1 MKRKLLLAFSMLS
14 FFVSVG
20 QTNIAPLATATANG
34 SAGTGCSTGPCS
46 TLNDL
51 NFGTC
56 GTQQMWIST
65 SPPNAVGVDYI
76 QFDFPFA
83 QTFDSLIIHHG
94 QTGARFL
101 SGGLIQYWDGANWV
115 NHSNFTN
122 LPMQCISRLYIGK
135 LTADR
140 FRITSFEVSGTQ
152 LSNPNFREIEIIS
165 APNGTDDAAVF
176 AVDSPSVF
184 CPGTQDIYA
193 TVGNYGL
200 NQIDSVRIGWE
211 FDGVFQSTIKYI
223 GLLDTVNGLFNRSAM
238 VYLGTKPFLAGSNH
252 EIRVWT
258 SFPNGVADTITTND
272 TLRVNR
278 GPSLPGGVY
287 TINSGAPS
295 SLTNFQSFTELD
307 SIITKFGICSNVT
320 VDVVPFSGPYLEQV
334 NISGFKGGLGRE
346 LTINGN
352 GETVSFA
359 ATATAERTTFAIE
372 NSSYITINN
381 LNVTATGTTYGTA
394 LYLNNIEN
402 VTIQNSS
409 FLVDTVS
416 TSSNYGCVR
425 ISGSQTSPSSPTV
438 FDGLVFRNNQVKG
451 GYYGLT
457 FYGNT
462 ASPAT
467 NVLVE
472 NNSITGFYYYGTY
485 MYYTDG
491 LNFVQNDISRP
502 FRTVL
507 TTVYGVYSFGNSNM
521 LINKNSIHD
530 LFNGSSTSTSAC
542 YVIYSSNDA
551 TVGNENYITNNLI
564 YNLNHRGTIYSLYDG
579 GSNYTKYYNNTIS
592 LDNTSATAGITAGIY
607 GVGAAVGL
615 EFQNNIISI
624 TRGGTGAKYG
634 IYLTATPDVLDYNNV
649 FMGSAGTGVQSYAFL
664 GGNIATLDLFR
675 KTGYSTNDIAADP
688 MFTNILTGDLTP
700 TNLSLN
706 ASGFSTNQ
714 VVDDFNGVPRVAT
727 AMDFGAIEVVS
738 TTLDAAVRSITVG
751 SGAFCAGAQPVT
763 ATISNNGTTRLNS
776 LTVNWSIDGVAQ
788 TPINHTTLID
798 TIGAVAGNSV
808 ILPLTNYTFVNGAS
822 VEFKVWVSAPNASVD
837 AFATNDSLE
846 VNVGAGIS
854 GAITINPSAAASATN
869 YLSFSDFCEY
879 ANSSG
884 VCGPVNVTVSPGTYN
899 ENISLRN
906 VAGLSAV
913 NTITIDG
920 LDSSTTILSYSGN
933 GLGMGVVSL
942 QGVNYV
948 TIRNL
953 GLIHT
958 ATTSAMGVI
967 LANANYNTIS
977 NCDIAVNTTSTSSLI
992 NGIMTSGSIFSS
1004 TTEAFTDRNE
1014 FSNNKIAGGYYG
1026 YREYGSVNKAV
1037 VGSKLINN
1045 IFTDVY
1051 YYGIYTY
1058 YSDSLEIIGNTVD
1071 QYTRA
1076 NVNGDGAYIYYASN
1090 TIFTENDIKALDYG
1104 VYFYN
1109 FTTPF
1114 KKTRKSVIA
1123 NNMVYADT
1131 DYGFY
1136 IYYTDSVDVYHNT
1149 VVGNGS
1155 TAAFRYFGTTA
1166 DTKLDFNIRNN
1177 IFYNG
1182 GGSFAFEYNLSDT
1195 TLGVL
1200 DYNLYY
1206 SAGNAISIGG
1216 LFYADAASHT
1226 LASPSLNANSVDGD
1240 PQFLGL
1246 PNNLHLLGTLANN
1259 SGDNAVGITVD
1270 IDGDARPFSGSTTV
1284 DMGADEF
1291 DPPSCPPPSAVAFTN
1306 VAISTAD
1313 VTFSAGAGNAFRY
1326 EYGVQGFTL
1335 GAGTVVNSATVTSSI
1350 LGLTSGTCYE
1360 LYVKALCSASDS
1372 SPQVGPYQFCTSYSI
1387 PLHED
1392 FETFAVPQTGPTYTN
1407 GWTSSSASTPVWES
1421 EDATGS
1427 NENSTLT
1434 GPFFDATTPSTIGGK
1449 YMYLETSSG
1458 TTGSSNTLISPSV
1471 FVPSNAGGLLFS
1483 FSYHMFGAT
1492 MGSLYVVIDTNNVS
1506 DTVVTLIGQQQ
1517 LTQAEGFRDT
1527 SVLLTGYQ
1535 GKSVSLRFIG
1545 VRGSSFTGDISIDE
1559 VHLIDTVA
1567 VDLSLDSILSPFSD
1581 CGLSS
1586 AEDVTI
1592 AIFNPGLSPM
1602 SNFNATYV
1610 FDGGAPVTE
1619 LVTATVNPG
1628 TTYNFTFSAKVNAS
1642 VVKSYNMSA
1651 YISAAGDGNILNDS
1665 ITNYT
1670 FTSSFSDAINTTTPT
1685 KFYTFETDPGNWIE
1699 YGANS
1704 SWEWGTPS
1712 TFYIP
1717 AAKSGVKAWVT
1728 SAAGNYSAN
1737 ELSYL
1742 ESSCYDMSTIAPTTP
1757 IYLSFYTLYK
1767 TELVNDRVWLEYTID
1782 NGRNWSKMIP
1792 SVAGVNFYN
1801 NTTANVWE
1809 GFSNAGAGGW
1819 IPVLNDVQG
1828 LGGNSA
1834 VKFRFVFMSNGTNE
1848 NDGFAI
1854 DEFQVGTVVGLN
1866 NQAFDGAKAFGLN
1879 PNPAK
1884 GLVNLTF
1891 SNYDLGNYQINVI
1904 DTKGQLVL
1912 EELISIGSKSDAKL
1926 LSISDLEKGIYLVR
1940 ISNGASVSTQKL
1952 VVE

>member
-20 QTNIAPLATATANG
+20 QTNIAPLAIATADG
-34 SAGTGCSTGPCS
+34 AGGGGCRTGACS

-51 NFGTC
+51 ILGTC
-56 GTQQMWIST
+56 GTQIMWIST
-65 SPPNAVGVDYI
+65 TPPNAVGVDYI

-83 QTFDSLIIHHG
+83 QTFDSIVIHHG
-94 QTGARFL
+94 DPTTRFL
-101 SGGLIQYWDGANWV
+101 AGGLVQFWDGSAWV
-115 NHSNFTN
+115 NQHTFSN
-122 LPMQCISRLYIGK
+122 LPMVCRNSIYIGK
-135 LTADR
+135 VTAAR
-140 FRITSFEVSGTQ
+140 VRITSFVVTGGQ
-152 LSNPNFREIEIIS
+152 MSNPNFREIEIIS
-165 APNGTDDAAVF
+165 APNGTNDAAVF
-176 AVDSPSVF
+176 SVDSPSVF
-184 CPGTQDIYA
+184 CPGVQDIYA

-200 NQIDSVRIGWE
+200 NQIDSVTIDWS
-211 FDGVFQSTIKYI
+211 FDGVAQNTIKYV
-223 GLLDTVNGLFNRSAM
+223 GLLDTANGLFSRSAL
-238 VYLGTKPFLAGSNH
+238 VYLGTKTFNAGIAN
-252 EIRVWT
+252 EIKVWT
-258 SFPNGVADTITTND
+258 SLPNNAIDTVNTND
-272 TLRVNR
+272 TMTVNR

-287 TINSGAPS
+287 TLNSGAPS
-295 SLTNFQSFTELD
+295 SLTNFQSFAELD
-307 SIITKFGICSNVT
+307 SIITKYGICGNVT
-320 VDVVPFSGPYLEQV
+320 VDVVPLSGPYLERV
-334 NISGFKGGLGRE
+334 NISGFDGAPGRE

-359 ATATAERTTFAIE
+359 ATVTASRSTFAIE

-381 LNVTATGTTYGTA
+381 LNVVGTGTAFATA
-394 LYLNNIEN
+394 LLLNNTNN

-409 FLVDTVS
+409 FTVDTTV
-416 TSSNYGCVR
+416 TSSNIACVR
-425 ISGSQTSPSSPTV
+425 ISGSETSPSTGTR
-438 FDGLVFRNNQVKG
+438 FDNLVFKNNRLKG
-451 GYYGLT
+451 GYYGLSY
-457 FYGNT
+457 YGN
-462 ASPAT
+462 SAT
-467 NVLVE
+467 PSTNAVIE
-472 NNSITGFYYYGTY
+472 GNTITGFYYYGTY
-485 MYYTDG
+485 MYYSDG
-491 LNFVQNDISRP
+491 LTFESNDISRP

-507 TTVYGVYSFGNSNM
+507 TTVYGLYTFGNSNL
-521 LINKNSIHD
+521 LINKNKIHD
-530 LFNGSSTSTSAC
+530 LFNGVSTSTSAC
-542 YVIYSSNDA
+542 YALYSSNDA

-564 YNLNHRGTIYSLYDG
+564 YDINHRGLIYALYDG
-579 GSNYTKYYNNTIS
+579 GSNFTKYYNNTVS
-592 LDNTSATAGITAGIY
+592 LDNTSSTAGVTRGIY
-607 GVGAAVGL
+607 SIGAATGL
-615 EFQNNIISI
+615 EYQNNVISI
-624 TRGGTGAKYG
+624 TRGGNGVKHG
-634 IYLTATPDVLDYNNV
+634 IYLNATPDALDYNNV
-649 FMGSAGTGVQSYAFL
+649 FMGSSGTGAQSYAYL
-664 GGNIATLDLFR
+664 GNDIATLDLFR
-675 KTGYSTNDIAADP
+675 RTGYSTNDIDEDP
-688 MFTNILTGDLTP
+688 MFTSVSTGDFTP
-700 TNLSLN
+700 MNLSLN
-706 ASGFSTNQ
+706 ASGFSTTQ
-714 VVDDFNGVPRVAT
+714 VSEDFNGVPRVSG
-727 AMDFGAIEVVS
+727 AMDIGAIEVAS
-738 TTLDAAVRSITVG
+738 TTLDAAVKKITVG
-751 SGAFCAGAQPVT
+751 SGAFCAGMQPVT

-788 TPINHTTLID
+788 TPINHATLID
-798 TIGAVAGNSV
+798 TIGAVAGNTV
-808 ILPLTNYTFVNGAS
+808 ILPLTNYTFVNGAA

-837 AFATNDSLE
+837 AFATNDTLT
-846 VNVGAGIS
+846 VVAGAGMS
-854 GAITINPSAAASATN
+854 GAITINPNAAASATN
-869 YLSFSDFCEY
+869 FLSFSDFSEY
-879 ANSSG
+879 LNLSG
-884 VCGPVNVTVSPGTYN
+884 LCGAVNVMVSPGTYN

-906 VAGLSAV
+906 VTGSSVV

-920 LDSSTTILSYSGN
+920 ADSSTTILSYSGN

-948 TIRNL
+948 TIKNL

-958 ATTSAMGVI
+958 GTSNAAGVV
-967 LANANYNTIS
+967 LANANHNAIS
-977 NCDIAVNTTSTSSLI
+977 NCDIAVNTTSTSSTI
-992 NGIMTSGSIFSS
+992 NGIVTSGSIFTL
-1004 TTEAFTDRNE
+1004 TTEAITDRNE

-1037 VGSKLINN
+1037 VGSRLINN
-1045 IFTDVY
+1045 VFTDIY

-1058 YSDSLEIIGNTVD
+1058 YSDSLEVIGNTVD

-1155 TAAFRYFGTTA
+1155 TAAFRYFGATTE
-1166 DTKLDFNIRNN
+1166 TKLDFNIRNN

-1206 SAGNAISIGG
+1206 STGNAISIGG
-1216 LFYADAASHT
+1216 LFYTGAASHT
-1226 LASPSLNANSVDGD
+1226 LANPSLNANSVDGD

-1246 PNNLHLLGTLANN
+1246 PNNLHVLGVLANN
-1259 SGDNAVGITVD
+1259 SGDNTVGITVD

-1306 VAISTAD
+1306 VAITTAD
-1313 VTFSAGAGNAFRY
+1313 VTFTAGAGNAFRY

-1335 GAGTVVNSATVTSSI
+1335 GTGTFVNSATSTSSI
-1350 LGLTSGTCYE
+1350 VGLTSGTCYE
-1360 LYVKALCSASDS
+1360 LYVKALCSANDS
-1372 SPQVGPYQFCTSYSI
+1372 SPLVGPYQFCTAYSI

-1421 EDATGS
+1421 EDATGA
-1427 NENSTLT
+1427 NENSLLT
-1434 GPFFDATTPSTIGGK
+1434 GPFFDATLPSTVGGK

-1492 MGSLYVVIDTNNVS
+1492 MGSLYVVVDTNNVS

-1545 VRGSSFTGDISIDE
+1545 VRGSSFTGDVSIDE

-1567 VDLSLDSILSPFSD
+1567 VDLSLDSIISPFSD

-1642 VVKSYNMSA
+1642 AVKGYTLST

-1665 ITNYT
+1665 IINYG
-1670 FTSSFSDAINTTTPT
+1670 FTSSFSDAINTNTPT

-1728 SAAGNYSAN
+1728 SASGNHNAN

-1757 IYLSFYTLYK
+1757 IYLSFYAIYK
-1767 TELVNDRVWLEYTID
+1767 TELVNDQVWLEYTID

-1809 GFSNAGAGGW
+1809 GFSNAGAGNW
-1819 IPVLNDVQG
+1819 IPVLNDLQG

-1834 VKFRFVFMSNGTNE
+1834 VKFRFVFVSNGTNE

-1854 DEFQVGTVVGLN
+1854 DDFQVGTIVGLN
-1866 NQAFDGAKAFGLN
+1866 DKAFDGNKAFGLT

-1884 GLVNLTF
+1884 GLVSLTF
-1891 SNYDLGNYQINVI
+1891 RNYELGNYQINVI
-1904 DTKGQLVL
+1904 DTKGQLVHN
-1912 EELISIGSKSDAKL
+1912 ELISIGSENDAKL

-1940 ISNGASVSTQKL
+1940 ISNGSSVSTQKL